1 MAQNDAVKFVFI
13 PIGEPIPEQKEE
25 GTIYFCAEGQKL
37 YVGDNL
43 IANAGG
49 GGSGDIDI
57 EINGEGDYIASAGF
71 SNNVL
76 TLTKSSLYDAVDNAG
91 FASEG
96 YVNDAIVSATS
107 DFVTTNTLE
116 SNYMDGN
123 AVMGA
128 ISSAVSHLFIQ
139 NGKSISTGNY
149 LYNVLGDSINSL
161 TLGLVFHSYGSV
173 VSGDEDLVTGG
184 IVYSAIQ
191 NATSEIPSNF
201 IRHNVDLPS
210 GGYDYLVGVDKDST
224 TFSCISFYG
233 ASYGSIAS
241 NDAHAVTGSTVYNYV
256 TSVASGLLSKTHVSM
271 NPEDDK
277 YSNKFLYYAD
287 GGSTDTVVNLYYAEF
302 GSVSDSNPYPVTGG
316 EVYSAI
322 SSFITGIDIDLA
334 EGSNNGKYL
343 CELEGDSNGTTIR
356 GLYRNFGTVT
366 YGDANLVT
374 GSAVYSGIRDA
385 LADAASFQRITSRTI
400 GDTFLYDMHIPSNAA
415 DSYILY
421 EAHVGQVTS
430 SEQFFV
436 PGSAIY
442 SAISGLTSKGYVDDA
457 ISSIYSMLDSDYATI
472 PYVNSAISNAISNVD
487 SSIGDAINYLIGDS
501 SPLLEESGIM
511 NSVISSFNL
520 ASESYVQSYTQDY
533 LSSIITYDHS
543 WDYVNIER
551 DNNTLVYTFNPAT
564 FGPIASDARHAV
576 AGSTIYSA
584 IAAIPT
590 IPSYSAT
597 DEGKVLKIV
606 NGEPAWVS
614 I

>member
-13 PIGEPIPEQKEE
+13 PVGEPIPEQKEE

-91 FASEG
+91 FVSEEYVDDAISSATADLLSHGDLSGYASEG
-96 YVNDAIVSATS
+96 YVDDAISQYLSFVDIAKGSPDDNRYITS
-107 DFVTTNTLE
+107 VNKSSTV
-116 SNYMDGN
+116 DGQLD
-123 AVMGA
+123 VYYRSFG
-128 ISSAVSHLFIQ
+128 
-139 NGKSISTGNY
+139 SIASDD
-149 LYNVLGDSINSL
+149 V
-161 TLGLVFHSYGSV
+161 
-173 VSGDEDLVTGG
+173 DLVTG
-184 IVYSAIQ
+184 
-191 NATSEIPSNF
+191 
-201 IRHNVDLPS
+201 
-210 GGYDYLVGVDKDST
+210 
-224 TFSCISFYG
+224 
-233 ASYGSIAS
+233 
-241 NDAHAVTGSTVYNYV
+241 
-256 TSVASGLLSKTHVSM
+256 SV
-271 NPEDDK
+271 
-277 YSNKFLYYAD
+277 
-287 GGSTDTVVNLYYAEF
+287 
-302 GSVSDSNPYPVTGG
+302 
-316 EVYSAI
+316 VYSAI
-322 SSFITGIDIDLA
+322 SSFISGINIDLA
-334 EGSNNGKYL
+334 EGSNNGRYL
-343 CELEGDSNGTTIR
+343 CEFDSDSNATTIR

-366 YGDANLVT
+366 SDGADLVT

-385 LADAASFQRITSRTI
+385 LADAASYQSISSRTI
-400 GDTFLYDMHIPSNAA
+400 GDTFLYTMHIPSHAA
-415 DSYILY
+415 DNYVLY
-421 EAHVGQVTS
+421 EAPIGQVTS

-442 SAISGLTSKGYVDDA
+442 SAISELASEGYVDNA
-457 ISSIYSMLDSDYATI
+457 ITSIYSMLGSDYATLV
-472 PYVNSAISNAISNVD
+472 YVNSVISNAISNVD
-487 SSIGDAINYLIGDS
+487 SSIGDAINYLLGDS

-511 NSVISSFNL
+511 NSVIDSFNL

-533 LSSIITYDHS
+533 LSSIITYGKS

-564 FGPIASDARHAV
+564 FGPIASDAHHAV